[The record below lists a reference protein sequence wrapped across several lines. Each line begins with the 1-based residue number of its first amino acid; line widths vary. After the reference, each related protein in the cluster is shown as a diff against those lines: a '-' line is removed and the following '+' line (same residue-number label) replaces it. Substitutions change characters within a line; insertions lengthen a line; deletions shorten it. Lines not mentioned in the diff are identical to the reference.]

1 MNISDAI
8 EKMENSLGILF
19 HFGEA
24 DDGMTMAEARH
35 LAAIIQVDA
44 VYCCEI
50 IRDFIENA
58 EDMDLAAMQ
67 ARADLDEARAEIQRL
82 TTRAEVAVKLLDV
95 AGDEAITAHQ
105 QSPDTE
111 IAAHITTATSR
122 LFTAK
127 RVLQGLHDLSES
139 QTGRAS

>member
-19 HFGEA
+19 HFGQA

-58 EDMDLAAMQ
+58 EDMDLAAMR
-67 ARADLDEARAEIQRL
+67 ARADLAEARAEIQRL
-82 TTRAEVAVKLLDV
+82 TVRAEVAVDLLDKS
-95 AGDEAITAHQ
+95 GNEAIWAHQKSNDAEITAHI
-105 QSPDTE
+105 S
-111 IAAHITTATSR
+111 TATCR
-122 LFTAK
+122 LYAAK
-127 RVLQGLHDLSES
+127 RVLQGLDDVTELKV
-139 QTGRAS
+139 GRAS